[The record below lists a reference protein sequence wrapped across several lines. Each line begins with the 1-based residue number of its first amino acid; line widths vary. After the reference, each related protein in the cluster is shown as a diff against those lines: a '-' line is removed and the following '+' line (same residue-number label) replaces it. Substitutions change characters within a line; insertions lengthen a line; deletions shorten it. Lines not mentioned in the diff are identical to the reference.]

1 MHSRNVNLYG
11 QYGAR
16 LDRTATVEGRRHP
29 PRLAQFLNKSGFLG
43 GGPEIHLNRLE
54 NLWVDRIIYTHHW
67 RALLKDLSDEWT
79 AAAIAVSYD
88 FPFRSA
94 RLIQNIMNLGR
105 SDVGVS
111 GVNLI
116 GLD

>member
-16 LDRTATVEGRRHP
+16 LDRTATVEGRHHP
-29 PRLAQFLNKSGFLG
+29 GRSPAYLWRSMVLG

-67 RALLKDLSDEWT
+67 RALLKDLSDEWSF
-79 AAAIAVSYD
+79 AAGAVSLR
-88 FPFRSA
+88 F
-94 RLIQNIMNLGR
+94 
-105 SDVGVS
+105 SDTF
-111 GVNLI
+111 
-116 GLD
+116 GLN